1 MNDFILVYNQRNHG
15 KVRELDNSGKIME
28 NLGNFVK
35 LSPNQ
40 GTLYFCLLNIVQ
52 KLPNRPDQKR
62 NQEQKEMKQN

>member
-1 MNDFILVYNQRNHG
+1 MDDYHESEKIQDVYNHG
-15 KVRELDNSGKIME
+15 NQGNIME